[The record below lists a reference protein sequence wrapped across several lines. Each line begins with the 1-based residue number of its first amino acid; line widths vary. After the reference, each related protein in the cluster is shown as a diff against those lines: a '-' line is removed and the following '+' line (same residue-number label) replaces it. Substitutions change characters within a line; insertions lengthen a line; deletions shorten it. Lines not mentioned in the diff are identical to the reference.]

1 MRTVPLSKRYISL
14 LCLSVCDQEMNKLQ
28 TLESTQC
35 IESWIERMNR
45 TWKRF
50 QIDCLE
56 ILVGE
61 IISNGI
67 CWIGIGIDSFRSP
80 SLLTCYLD
88 RPVLYLWYWGCVT
101 DMRSYWD
108 FREVRIIPIRE
119 MYMNYTIACLS
130 RCYQYCLMRKRSE
143 TAWYSNSKR
152 KW

>member
-1 MRTVPLSKRYISL
+1 ML
-14 LCLSVCDQEMNKLQ
+14 
-28 TLESTQC
+28 
-35 IESWIERMNR
+35 ESWIERMNR

-152 KW
+152 KWCASEKLFEAKALCAVTLWFLCRHIYFALWNS